1 MICFMACKMGVVG
14 SCACSACFGC
24 ALLTKMIVGSIV
36 GAEACSE
43 EVSGEVVVVGC
54 MLAWFRVWLAA
65 GFAVFCHRV
74 AFHTKCFNFRCIF

>member
-1 MICFMACKMGVVG
+1 MACKMGVVD

-24 ALLTKMIVGSIV
+24 VLLIKMIVGSMV

-54 MLAWFRVWLAA
+54 RVAWFRVWLAA
-65 GFAVFCHRV
+65 GFAVFYHRV
-74 AFHTKCFNFRCIF
+74 AFQMKCFHSRCIF